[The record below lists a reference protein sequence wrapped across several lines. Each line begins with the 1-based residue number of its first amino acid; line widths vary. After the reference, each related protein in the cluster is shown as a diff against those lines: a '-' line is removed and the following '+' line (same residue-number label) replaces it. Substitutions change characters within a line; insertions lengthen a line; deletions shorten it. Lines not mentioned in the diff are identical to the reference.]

1 MRIVKEAEVR
11 REEIINEAVRLFA
24 EKGFRSTSV
33 NDILAAVGIA
43 KGTFYYH
50 FKSKEEVLNAAIEI
64 YAERLSAQLGAVA
77 TDDSLNAAEKFIKV
91 VADASSGED
100 ALKLC
105 IIAAIHQSG
114 NELLHEKSLI
124 VSVLC
129 LSPILTAIVEQGN
142 AEGLFHTEFP
152 QTTVEALLIASQFMF
167 DDRFFAGDDATDR
180 RRLREF
186 LAVTEDML
194 NAPRGTLAPLAALLL
209 EG

>member
-11 REEIINEAVRLFA
+11 REEIVNEAVRLFA

-50 FKSKEEVLNAAIEI
+50 FKSKEEVLNAAIET
-64 YAERLSAQLGAVA
+64 YAARLSEKLAAVA
-77 TDDSLNAAEKFIKV
+77 TDDSLNAVEKFVKV
-91 VADASSGED
+91 VADASSSED
-100 ALKLC
+100 SLKLC
-105 IIAAIHQSG
+105 IITAIHQAG

-142 AEGLFHTEFP
+142 AEGIFRAEFP
-152 QTTVEALLIASQFMF
+152 QTTVETLLIASQFMF
-167 DDRFFAGDDATDR
+167 DTRFFASDEATDK

-194 NAPRGTLAPLAALLL
+194 HAPRGTFAPLAARLL